1 MLEYAAFPGP
11 LGIGKNK
18 EWPFAVMSKEDFI
31 ARNKNLIGSL
41 WLGVAQRYNVTQE
54 QFAERIASISSR
66 AFKNMG
72 EDEDAV
78 NHSDFISGIR
88 SEELCLAIACES
100 GDDSAWRKFES
111 EYRSSMQAAARTLT
125 KDEPEADD
133 LIQFVLG
140 ELYGIRL
147 EGDRRLSKLS
157 HYSGKGSLG
166 GWLRA
171 VVYQCFI
178 DRKRQNARFEQ
189 VEEPEDFDRLV
200 SGMPSHLNGVMQS
213 PAVMPDEIEDTHLHR
228 ATDQALA
235 QAFKEI
241 EAKDRLLLNYYY
253 FDDLTLK
260 EIGVLMSVHEAT
272 ISRWLA
278 RAQREVKKKT
288 EEILQ
293 RTHGMRRAE
302 VAECLQIAARTE
314 MDVRKILT

>member
-1 MLEYAAFPGP
+1 
-11 LGIGKNK
+11 
-18 EWPFAVMSKEDFI
+18 MSKEDFI

-100 GDDSAWRKFES
+100 GDDSAWRKFEA

-213 PAVMPDEIEDTHLHR
+213 PAVMRMKL
-228 ATDQALA
+228 
-235 QAFKEI
+235 
-241 EAKDRLLLNYYY
+241 
-253 FDDLTLK
+253 
-260 EIGVLMSVHEAT
+260 
-272 ISRWLA
+272 
-278 RAQREVKKKT
+278 
-288 EEILQ
+288 
-293 RTHGMRRAE
+293 
-302 VAECLQIAARTE
+302 
-314 MDVRKILT
+314 KILTFIAQPIRHLPKPSKRSRRRTDSFSTITTLTT